1 MTFKFVNRM
10 SYIKMAKR
18 FQVKMNLEI
27 EKPKG
32 EQIDKE
38 FKTSKRGARDVETG
52 EAQQHSKNNQKI
64 TGDRIPTN

>member
-1 MTFKFVNRM
+1 
-10 SYIKMAKR
+10 
-18 FQVKMNLEI
+18 MNLEI
-27 EKPKG
+27 AKPKG